1 MGAMTRMLL
10 VVAAKLAVGGPGR
23 LLGDEAG
30 SEATK
35 RSQSDGRLE
44 DTESEVAWAHHSLPI
59 PLDHPIGI
67 TFGLGEQ
74 AITPNEP
81 WNRVSIIG
89 GLRGVHPEMGGLGHP
104 SMVAWLGPTVT
115 QAGLRASR

>member
-35 RSQSDGRLE
+35 RVREATVDSRTRSR
-44 DTESEVAWAHHSLPI
+44 
-59 PLDHPIGI
+59 
-67 TFGLGEQ
+67 
-74 AITPNEP
+74 
-81 WNRVSIIG
+81 R
-89 GLRGVHPEMGGLGHP
+89 LRGHTIRCPFHSTTQSASP
-104 SMVAWLGPTVT
+104 SDSE
-115 QAGLRASR
+115 SRQ